1 MGSESKLPTNT
12 EKMRAAQER
21 RRTMD
26 ATAVFVAAGG
36 WLVTVIGFIV
46 TVLTS
51 QRKADEK
58 QNERMNSLE
67 NKVDIKN
74 TELKGTIEKQTE
86 LTKLRIEELTKHVEK
101 HNSVIERTF
110 LLEKK
115 SEVLE
120 EKIKV
125 ANNRIK
131 DLEGGRK

>member
-1 MGSESKLPTNT
+1 MGSAPKLPTNT
-12 EKMRAAQER
+12 EKMSAGQER

-58 QNERMNSLE
+58 QNDRMNSLE
-67 NKVDIKN
+67 KQVEIKN

-131 DLEGGRK
+131 DLEGGKK

>member
-1 MGSESKLPTNT
+1 
-12 EKMRAAQER
+12 
-21 RRTMD
+21 MD

>member
-1 MGSESKLPTNT
+1 
-12 EKMRAAQER
+12 
-21 RRTMD
+21 MD
-26 ATAVFVAAGG
+26 TTAVFVAAGG

-58 QNERMNSLE
+58 QNDRMNSLE
-67 NKVDIKN
+67 KQVEIKN

-110 LLEKK
+110 MLEKK

-131 DLEGGRK
+131 DLEGEKK

>member
-1 MGSESKLPTNT
+1 MGSAPKLPTNT
-12 EKMRAAQER
+12 EKMPPAQER
-21 RRTMD
+21 REKMD
-26 ATAVFVAAGG
+26 ATAVFIAAGG

-58 QNERMNSLE
+58 QNDRMNSLE
-67 NKVDIKN
+67 KQVEIKN

-115 SEVLE
+115 ADVLE

>member
-1 MGSESKLPTNT
+1 MGSAPKLPTNT
-12 EKMRAAQER
+12 EKMPTAQER
-21 RRTMD
+21 RETMD

-58 QNERMNSLE
+58 QNDRMNSLE
-67 NKVDIKN
+67 KQVEIKN

-120 EKIKV
+120 EKINV

-131 DLEGGRK
+131 DLEGGKK

>member
-1 MGSESKLPTNT
+1 MGSAPKLPTNT
-12 EKMRAAQER
+12 EKMSAGQER

-58 QNERMNSLE
+58 QNDRMNSLE
-67 NKVDIKN
+67 KQVEIKN